1 MSRDA
6 ETSAKITLLL
16 DFYGELLTERQRLAA
31 SLYHGEDFSLSE
43 VANELSITR
52 QGVRDCLCKAEQILQ
67 NYENK
72 LHLLQRFQER
82 EHYLRAMIAR
92 LSEVGRPEDADLLA
106 QAQALLE
113 NEYR

>member
-6 ETSAKITLLL
+6 ETSAKMTILL
-16 DFYGELLTERQRLAA
+16 DFYGELLTERQRQVATLC
-31 SLYHGEDFSLSE
+31 YGEDLSLAE
-43 VANELSITR
+43 AAEILSITR
-52 QGVRDCLCKAEQILQ
+52 QGVRDSLCKAEQILQ
-67 NYENK
+67 HYENK
-72 LHLLQRFQER
+72 LHLLEKFQER

-92 LSEVGRPEDADLLA
+92 LQQVGNPADTDLLT